1 LSKTVSIMLLR
12 VDGGELIMV
21 LILSIFFSVF
31 IAVFITV
38 FISPFFL
45 IYSLL
50 IISCQTGSMHLAAYL
65 AAYLMCNLGK
75 IENVFKVW
83 RSKNTSFESSFIQ
96 HAEYL
101 YVTLISFHPP
111 SFSSPPIYKIQ
122 QLRRRVYSRFQN
134 DGQRHH
140 RFRHQM

>member
-50 IISCQTGSMHLAAYL
+50 IISCQTGSMHL